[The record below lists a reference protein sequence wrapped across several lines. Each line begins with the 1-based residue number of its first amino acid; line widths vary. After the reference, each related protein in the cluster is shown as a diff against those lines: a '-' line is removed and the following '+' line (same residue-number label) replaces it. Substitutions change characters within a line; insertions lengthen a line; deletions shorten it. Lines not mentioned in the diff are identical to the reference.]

1 MLNMESKI
9 VRINRTLYA
18 RVPAEE
24 ARRLGLREG
33 QAVDIE
39 VRPLARTAGDAL
51 ALHGKYPALRGAAS
65 RRELWGDKERDA
77 R

>member
-1 MLNMESKI
+1 MLDMQSKI

-18 RVPAEE
+18 LVPAEE

-39 VRPLARTAGDAL
+39 VVPRRRTAGDAL
-51 ALHGKYPALRGAAS
+51 ALHGRYPRLRGAED
-65 RRELWGDKERDA
+65 RRALWGDGERDA